1 MVEDEI
7 IKMAQGQIMQEFIGH
22 IKVFGLCSMFDR
34 KLWVGNVL
42 TCILKVHTV
51 EVMMMEQ
58 GDDDALVQGRS
69 RERDKNWG

>member
-1 MVEDEI
+1 
-7 IKMAQGQIMQEFIGH
+7 
-22 IKVFGLCSMFDR
+22 MFDR

-58 GDDDALVQGRS
+58 GDNDALV
-69 RERDKNWG
+69 